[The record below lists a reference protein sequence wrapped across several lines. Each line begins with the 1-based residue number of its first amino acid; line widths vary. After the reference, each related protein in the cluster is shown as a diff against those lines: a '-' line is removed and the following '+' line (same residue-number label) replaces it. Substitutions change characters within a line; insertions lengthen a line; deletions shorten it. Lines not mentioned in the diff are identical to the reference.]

1 MSIISTIL
9 VVLVALEFFFIMY
22 LETFKTV
29 SDQTSRVFNIS
40 KDKLRDHHIQMLLK
54 NQGIYNG
61 IIGILLLYGVF
72 FSGDPKEV
80 CTMLLLYIVGVALY
94 GGISSDKSIFFKQ
107 GTLPIVTLI
116 SILFLA

>member
-1 MSIISTIL
+1 MSITSTIL
-9 VVLVALEFFFIMY
+9 VVLVALEFFYIMY

-40 KDKLRDHHIQMLLK
+40 KEKLRDHNMQVLLK

-61 IIGILLLYGVF
+61 LIGVLLLYGAF
-72 FSGDPKEV
+72 ISGNPREV
-80 CTMLLLYIVGVALY
+80 CIMLLLYIIGVALY

-107 GTLPIVTLI
+107 GTLPIIALI